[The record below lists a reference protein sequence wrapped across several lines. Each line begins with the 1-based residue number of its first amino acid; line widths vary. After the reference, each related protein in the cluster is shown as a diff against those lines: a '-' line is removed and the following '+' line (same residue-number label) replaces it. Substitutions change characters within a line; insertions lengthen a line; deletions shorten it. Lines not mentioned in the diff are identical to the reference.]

1 MRDLLT
7 QLERRLRQLAPT
19 LPAERDYER
28 AGATITLGERRGA
41 TSYLR
46 AIRTAVDE
54 ARRADDGRVIAIA
67 GANDQTWHLWLE
79 QRRWRAERQHG
90 GPTFTFAAVDV
101 PDVATS
107 MHSLDIDEPNRPRN

>member
-7 QLERRLRQLAPT
+7 QLERRLRQLAPS

-28 AGATITLGERRGA
+28 AGAAISLGERPAA

-54 ARRADDGRVIAIA
+54 ARRAGEGDIATIA
-67 GANDQTWHLWLE
+67 GVNDQTWHLWLE
-79 QRRWRAERQHG
+79 QRRWRVERQHG
-90 GPTFTFAAVDV
+90 GPSFTFAAVDV
-101 PDVATS
+101 PNVAAL
-107 MHSLDIDEPNRPRN
+107 MHSLDVDEPNQPRK